1 MVRNKT
7 HLRSDTSSIDLL
19 LVILSYTEGMTLAV
33 TLAVLPHW
41 LNPTME
47 GEAVVVFNVISFL
60 KKLLI
65 SSES

>member
-33 TLAVLPHW
+33 TPAVLPHL

-47 GEAVVVFNVISFL
+47 GEAVIVFNVISFL